1 MIVINRQSFIQLS
14 QAIATH
20 LSLPMKKEQLLISLP
35 DGKLNAAHIE
45 QGLLNID
52 ISASQQKNNLKQL
65 ILPALV
71 ADKDG
76 VLLLITDKQKNKD
89 KAVIYTAIG
98 LTQDNSSLQITS
110 AELNNREIQACWL
123 IANKKLIQSR
133 GNFIAPKNEHW
144 LKPMFNEVKP
154 YYGALLLGSFAVNL
168 LALVIPLFTMNV
180 YDRVVPNAAIDT
192 LWALAIGAILA
203 VTFDFFLKQ
212 ARTQLADVAGRK
224 IDVMVS
230 SSLFSKVIGM
240 KLENRPQSS
249 GAYAKQVQE
258 FDSVREFLTSATLV
272 SAIDLP
278 FTLLFLALIAWL
290 GGFMVLIPMTTML
303 IILLT
308 GMFLKNRLND
318 CVEESSKLSTQKQAY
333 LIEYINQLVEI
344 KQCNAEGKSQRIWEQ
359 TVGQLSDWQNESRTI
374 ASSLTHTV
382 MSMQQL
388 TTIGLIIAG
397 VYQIQAGNI
406 SMGALIAMVMISGR
420 SSSAIS
426 QISSLILKYKQTSNA
441 MESVKSIMA
450 LPQEM
455 NDNVLGD
462 ELNVTGK
469 IRINHV
475 NFHYPDQKLAVLSDI
490 NIEIKA
496 GEKIGLFG
504 NAGSGKSSLLALIS
518 GQYQPTQ
525 GQIFF
530 DDIELKQW
538 PIASIRANSSWVAQN
553 PSLFYGSLLENII
566 QGCDQIN
573 PTQLSKAIKQSGIA
587 QFNNRLEDGLESQVG
602 EFGRCLSGGQ
612 RQSVVIARALLKN
625 AKIMF
630 LDEPTSAMDEKTE
643 RQIMSTLNSIENTT
657 MFIASHKPA
666 VLSLCDKVLV
676 MENGKI
682 IATKTPQEL
691 FTPPKRK
698 VRSVNISPKTTTT
711 RTKDN
716 NSLNQS
722 SINQS
727 SINQNSINQKS
738 SKKDINE

>member
-1 MIVINRQSFIQLS
+1 MIVIERDSFIQLS
-14 QAIATH
+14 KASAEH
-20 LSLPMKKEQLLISLP
+20 LSLQMTKEQLLISLP
-35 DGKLNAAHIE
+35 DGKLNALHIE
-45 QGLLNID
+45 QGLANIN
-52 ISASQQKNNLKQL
+52 ISASRQKNNIKLL

-71 ADKDG
+71 VDKDG
-76 VLLLITDKQKNKD
+76 ALLLIINKQQNNDKTTN
-89 KAVIYTAIG
+89 YTILG
-98 LTQDNSSLQITS
+98 LTEDNASLQLS
-110 AELNNREIQACWL
+110 QSELTTREIQACWL

-133 GNFIAPKNEHW
+133 GDYIFPKKQHW
-144 LKPMFNEVKP
+144 LRPMFNEVKP

-192 LWALAIGAILA
+192 LWALAIGVMLAI
-203 VTFDFFLKQ
+203 TFDFFLKQ

-230 SSLFSKVIGM
+230 STLFSKVIGM

-249 GAYAKQVQE
+249 GAFAKQVQE

-278 FTLLFLALIAWL
+278 FTLLFLTLIAWL
-290 GGFMVLIPMTTML
+290 GGFMVLIPITAMV

-308 GMFLKNRLND
+308 GLLLKNRLNT

-344 KQCNAEGKSQRIWEQ
+344 KQCNAENKSQRIWEQ

-374 ASSLTHTV
+374 ASSLNHTV

-420 SSSAIS
+420 ASGAIS
-426 QISSLILKYKQTSNA
+426 QISTLILKYKQTTNA

-450 LPQEM
+450 LPQEI
-455 NDNVLGD
+455 NNNVLGE
-462 ELNVTGK
+462 ELSISGK
-469 IRINHV
+469 IRV
-475 NFHYPDQKLAVLSDI
+475 SQVSFHYPDQKIAVLNDI
-490 NIEIKA
+490 NITIKP
-496 GEKIGLFG
+496 GEKIGLYG
-504 NAGSGKSSLLALIS
+504 NTGSGKSSLLALIS

-530 DDIELKQW
+530 DEIELKQW
-538 PIASIRANSSWVAQN
+538 PIANIRENSAWVAQN
-553 PSLFYGSLLENII
+553 PSLFYGSVLENII
-566 QGCDQIN
+566 QGCEKVN
-573 PTQLSKAIKQSGIA
+573 PQVLSQVIQQSGLSS
-587 QFNNRLEDGLESQVG
+587 FTDRLESGLDTQVG

-612 RQSVVIARALLKN
+612 RQSVVLARALLKQS
-625 AKIMF
+625 KIMF

-643 RQIMSTLNSIENTT
+643 QRIITTLKGIINTT
-657 MFIASHKPA
+657 MLIASHKPA
-666 VLSLCDKVLV
+666 ILLACDRILV
-676 MENGKI
+676 MDRGKI
-682 IATKTPQEL
+682 VAIKTPEAL
-691 FTPPKRK
+691 FGTTKRK
-698 VRSVNISPKTTTT
+698 IRSVNIRPKVET
-711 RTKDN
+711 N
-716 NSLNQS
+716 NNTDKPAVTSED
-722 SINQS
+722 I
-727 SINQNSINQKS
+727 
-738 SKKDINE
+738 KK

>member
-1 MIVINRQSFIQLS
+1 MIIVEQPSFIQLGR
-14 QAIATH
+14 AIATH
-20 LSLPMKKEQLLISLP
+20 LSLPMTKEQLLVSLP
-35 DGKLNAAHIE
+35 EGKLTAMHIE
-45 QGLLNID
+45 QGLLNINV
-52 ISASQQKNNLKQL
+52 SASLQKNNLKQL
-65 ILPALV
+65 ILPALI

-76 VLLLITDKQKNKD
+76 ALLFVTDRQTNNKS
-89 KAVIYTAIG
+89 VSFTVIG
-98 LTQDNSSLQITS
+98 LTQDNLPLTLSA
-110 AELNNREIQACWL
+110 AELTARDIQACWL
-123 IANKKLIQSR
+123 IANKKLMQSR
-133 GNFIAPKNEHW
+133 GNFINAKDEHW
-144 LKPMFNEVKP
+144 LKPILNEVKP

-192 LWALAIGAILA
+192 LWALSIGAMLA
-203 VTFDFFLKQ
+203 IIFDFFLKQ

-224 IDVMVS
+224 IDVLVS
-230 SSLFSKVIGM
+230 SNLFSKVIGM

-278 FTLLFLALIAWL
+278 FTLLFLILITWL
-290 GGFMVLIPMTTML
+290 GGLMVLIPIATMT

-308 GMFLKNRLND
+308 GLILKNKLNS

-382 MSMQQL
+382 MSMQQV

-420 SSSAIS
+420 ASSAIS
-426 QISSLILKYKQTSNA
+426 QISSLILKYKQTSDA
-441 MESVKSIMA
+441 MESVKTIMA
-450 LPQEM
+450 LPQEL

-462 ELNVTGK
+462 ELSITGN
-469 IRINHV
+469 IRV
-475 NFHYPDQKLAVLSDI
+475 NQVSFHYPEQKLAVLNDI
-490 NIEIKA
+490 NLTIKS
-496 GEKIGLFG
+496 GEKIGLYG

-530 DDIELKQW
+530 DDIDVKQW
-538 PIASIRANSSWVAQN
+538 PIASIRSHSAWVAQN
-553 PSLFYGSLLENII
+553 PSLFYGSVLENIV
-566 QGCDQIN
+566 QGCEQLN
-573 PTQLSKAIKQSGIA
+573 PTLLAQVIKQSGIA
-587 QFNNRLEDGLESQVG
+587 HFTDRLEAGLESQVG

-612 RQSVVIARALLKN
+612 RQSVLIARALLK
-625 AKIMF
+625 KSTVMY
-630 LDEPTSAMDEKTE
+630 LDEPTSAMDNTTE
-643 RQIMSTLNSIENTT
+643 QQIITTLKSIEQTT
-657 MFIASHKPA
+657 MIIASHKPA
-666 VLSLCDKVLV
+666 VLSLCDRVLV
-676 MENGKI
+676 MEKGKI
-682 IATKTPQEL
+682 IAIKTPEEL
-691 FTPPKRK
+691 FSQPKRK
-698 VRSVNISPKTTTT
+698 VHSVNIMPRKNTVITHKNIPSKIEAKTK
-711 RTKDN
+711 TK
-716 NSLNQS
+716 
-722 SINQS
+722 
-727 SINQNSINQKS
+727 
-738 SKKDINE
+738 NEDANE

>member
-1 MIVINRQSFIQLS
+1 MITVDRQSFIQLS
-14 QAIATH
+14 RAIATH
-20 LSLPMKKEQLLISLP
+20 LSLPMTQEQLLVSLP
-35 DGKLNAAHIE
+35 EGKLTNMHIE

-52 ISASQQKNNLKQL
+52 ISASLQKNNLKQL

-76 VLLLITDKQKNKD
+76 GLLLITDKQKNTNKS
-89 KAVIYTAIG
+89 VSFNVIG
-98 LTQDNSSLQITS
+98 LTKDNAALSLSLANLT
-110 AELNNREIQACWL
+110 ERGIQACWL
-123 IANKKLIQSR
+123 IANKKLIQRR
-133 GNFIAPKNEHW
+133 GNFVQKKDEHW
-144 LKPMFNEVKP
+144 LKPIFNEVKP
-154 YYGALLLGSFAVNL
+154 YYSALLLGSFAVNL

-192 LWALAIGAILA
+192 LWALAIGATLA
-203 VTFDFFLKQ
+203 ITFDFFLKQ

-290 GGFMVLIPMTTML
+290 GGLMVLIPITTMV

-308 GMFLKNRLND
+308 GMVLKNRLNS
-318 CVEESSKLSTQKQAY
+318 CVEESSKLATQKQAY
-333 LIEYINQLVEI
+333 LIEYINQIVEI

-359 TVGQLSDWQNESRTI
+359 TVRQLSDWQNESRTI

-420 SSSAIS
+420 ASSAIS
-426 QISSLILKYKQTSNA
+426 QISSLILKYKQTTDA
-441 MESVKSIMA
+441 MESVKTIMA
-450 LPQEM
+450 LPQEL

-462 ELNVTGK
+462 ELIISGN
-469 IRINHV
+469 IRV
-475 NFHYPDQKLAVLSDI
+475 NQVSFNYPEQKLAVLNNINLDI
-490 NIEIKA
+490 NA
-496 GEKIGLFG
+496 GEKIGLYG

-518 GQYQPTQ
+518 GQYQPSQ

-530 DDIELKQW
+530 DDIDLKQW
-538 PIASIRANSSWVAQN
+538 PIASIRSHSAWVAQN
-553 PSLFYGSLLENII
+553 PSLFYGSVLENIV
-566 QGCDQIN
+566 QGCESIN
-573 PTQLSKAIKQSGIA
+573 PNRLAQVIKQSGIA
-587 QFNNRLEDGLESQVG
+587 QFTDRLEDGLESQVG

-612 RQSVVIARALLKN
+612 RQSILIARALLKEST
-625 AKIMF
+625 IMF
-630 LDEPTSAMDEKTE
+630 LDEPTSAMDENTE
-643 RQIMSTLNSIENTT
+643 RQIITSLKNIEQKTL
-657 MFIASHKPA
+657 FIASHKPA
-666 VLSLCDKVLV
+666 VLSLCDRIIV
-676 MENGKI
+676 MEKGQI
-682 IATKTPQEL
+682 TAIKTPQAL
-691 FTPPKRK
+691 FGTTTNTTARK
-698 VRSVNISPKTTTT
+698 VRSVSISPNTHRTNTPNVSVKQNTNTNTNT
-711 RTKDN
+711 NTKDDN
-716 NSLNQS
+716 
-722 SINQS
+722 
-727 SINQNSINQKS
+727 
-738 SKKDINE
+738 